1 MSKVIS
7 LCDHFDGIFL
17 SKFAFDLYTL
27 VGLKDNKFK
36 ILSFENFRFSQ
47 IGFRDIYQQIG
58 KYSKVNDLVRLQTE
72 SSRYAEPIVH
82 KIDRLD

>member
-36 ILSFENFRFSQ
+36 ILSFENFRFLDFLRLALE
-47 IGFRDIYQQIG
+47 IFT
-58 KYSKVNDLVRLQTE
+58 SK
-72 SSRYAEPIVH
+72 
-82 KIDRLD
+82 